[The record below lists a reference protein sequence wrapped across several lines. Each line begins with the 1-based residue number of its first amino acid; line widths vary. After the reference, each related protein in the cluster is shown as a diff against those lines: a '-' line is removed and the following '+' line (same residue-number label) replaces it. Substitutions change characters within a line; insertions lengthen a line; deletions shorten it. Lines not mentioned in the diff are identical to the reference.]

1 MMQPKTSCIHQ
12 KSDPNFITLKTHK
25 HDIYIYIYKNSSQE
39 NALISTKSEV
49 IDMMNVFQ
57 KQTIFIYYNTQK
69 KKIGDK
75 KGN

>member
-1 MMQPKTSCIHQ
+1 MMQPKTSSIDQ

-25 HDIYIYIYKNSSQE
+25 HDIYIYKNSSQE

-49 IDMMNVFQ
+49 IDMMNAFQ

-69 KKIGDK
+69 KKLETKRAI
-75 KGN
+75 N

>member
-1 MMQPKTSCIHQ
+1 MMQPKTSSIHQ

-25 HDIYIYIYKNSSQE
+25 HDIYKNSSQE